1 MSKKSIGD
9 YYERRAKKQLEQKG
23 FVVFKPI
30 RTKYSTQKD
39 IFNLFDLIAWNP
51 NEGCL
56 YLLQVKKNKSEYT
69 KKELK
74 KFKNFANN
82 LLMFFIGLAYF
93 KGGEMELLES
103 YGFELKSVL
112 TDKDIEDFEKDLEEQ
127 IKRPN
132 IQ

>member
-9 YYERRAKKQLEQKG
+9 YYERRAKKELEQKG
-23 FVVFKPI
+23 FIVFKPV

-51 NEGCL
+51 NKGCL
-56 YLLQVKKNKSEYT
+56 YLLQVKKNKNEYT

-74 KFKNFANN
+74 KFRNFANN
-82 LLMFFIGLAYF
+82 LLMLFIGLSYF
-93 KGGEMELLES
+93 EKGKMELLES

-112 TDKDIEDFEKDLEEQ
+112 IDSKNLVPNYPKKDKIYQK
-127 IKRPN
+127 
-132 IQ
+132 